1 VRTLLGVVAL
11 PFAALAACSPAGES
25 LEPWVDP
32 GTSEAFLGYDVM
44 PEVELRLDD
53 DAIAALE
60 RAPRIYVEGT
70 ILYQGGEY
78 GPVGVRLKGQ
88 NSFLPIGEKPSLK
101 VNVNEYIPDATFWGL
116 KDLTFNNMRSD
127 PSMMHERLAYLVA
140 REAGLPAPRCN
151 HLLLTINGQP
161 YGLYANVETVKE
173 RMIGGH
179 FEDSDGSLFEATDVD
194 FTAEHVDRYELESGP
209 DDRRKLSGLAGA
221 LTQQPA
227 DLAMSG
233 AAGFIDVDHLQ
244 RYWAMATIV
253 GQFDAFPYSVPGD
266 DYFIYDD
273 PTSDRLWIVP
283 WGMDETFLSAEF
295 PPMQVHSVLAV
306 ACRDSPACRQ
316 GYVDRVWEL
325 LARTEAIGLDDRRV
339 QALEQ
344 IAPHVAADTRRPYD
358 DATVAE
364 YQTQLRYFI
373 RGRREILTSTF
384 PPPSP

>member
-1 VRTLLGVVAL
+1 MRTLLGLAAIPL
-11 PFAALAACSPAGES
+11 AALAACTPAEAPPA
-25 LEPWVDP
+25 PWVDP
-32 GTSEAFLGYDVM
+32 GTSEEFLGYDEM
-44 PEVELRLDD
+44 PEVELRLSD
-53 DAIAALE
+53 DAVAALRRE
-60 RAPRIYVEGT
+60 PREYVEGT
-70 ILYQGGEY
+70 IVFRGAEY

-88 NSFLPIGEKPSLK
+88 NSFLPFDEKPSFK
-101 VNVNEYIPDATFWGL
+101 INVNEYIEDATFYGL

-140 REAGLPAPRCN
+140 REAGLTAPRCN
-151 HLLLTINGQP
+151 HLLLTVNGQP

-173 RMIGGH
+173 RMIAGH

-194 FTAEHVDRYELESGP
+194 FTAALIDRYELESGP
-209 DDRRKLSGLAGA
+209 DDRRKLTGLASA

-233 AAGFIDVDHLQ
+233 AAAYIDVEHLQ
-244 RYWAMATIV
+244 RYWAMTTII
-253 GQFDAFPYSVPGD
+253 GQFDGFPYSLPGD
-266 DYFIYDD
+266 DYFLYDD
-273 PTSDRLWIVP
+273 PQTDRLWIVP

-295 PPMQVHSVLAV
+295 PPMQVNSVLAV

-316 GYVDRVWEL
+316 GYVDQVWEL
-325 LARTEAIGLDDRRV
+325 LARTEAIGLDDHRV
-339 QALEQ
+339 RVMEQ

-358 DATVAE
+358 DATVTE

-373 RGRREILTSTF
+373 RGRREILSASF